1 MRKTTLV
8 AVMVVLVAFAA
19 SAVLA
24 SVTFTPPPASNK
36 QMNMAMIK
44 LVPQKA
50 APKASGMASLI
61 ANKDKTKCKLAIE
74 VKGLDPKKV
83 YTILL
88 TRPAKNGQQ
97 QSKVDVQGIG
107 APPYRL
113 KIDSKGRGK
122 VVSQDMDVK
131 TMMTWKD
138 IQIIEHKSGDPND
151 DKRID
156 YALLGDATKL
166 R

>member
-8 AVMVVLVAFAA
+8 AAIVVLVAFAG

-83 YTILL
+83 YTARLVQPGD
-88 TRPAKNGQQ
+88 PAPMLGLGK
-97 QSKVDVQGIG
+97 
-107 APPYRL
+107 PPYRL
-113 KIDSKGRGK
+113 KVDGKGTSKL
-122 VVSQDMDVK
+122 VTADVDVK
-131 TMMTWKD
+131 DMMTWKT
-138 IQIIEHKSGDPND
+138 IEVIEHK
-151 DKRID
+151 DKNPKNMKSAVPVLI
-156 YALLGDATKL
+156 GDATKL